1 MTIGEMCR
9 QGCASFTDAIRKV
22 KIFARPVM
30 VNERYLFENEFLCAR
45 LSLSTAIYVCLC
57 TSHVRHFADQWMQSN

>member
-1 MTIGEMCR
+1 MTIGGMCH
-9 QGCASFTDAIRKV
+9 QGCVSLTDAIRKV

-45 LSLSTAIYVCLC
+45 LLLSTAVYACLC
-57 TSHVRHFADQWMQSN
+57 TSHVRLFTDQWMQSN